1 MTTNNPT
8 PVEST
13 DATNRGCLQRLVR
26 ATSDD
31 SLTQV
36 CKKCGE
42 EKLLTEYKPHRKKCK
57 ACQRAERNER
67 RKQNGY
73 KDIMRA
79 YMKQYRAGNPERE
92 MITIIK
98 AVQKSG
104 GLFMRHPGVLQIENV
119 KRLVSNDLPP
129 DKIVMLK
136 EELSIIYYALD
147 GSSPNIRS

>member
-1 MTTNNPT
+1 MNKSATKADNPT
-8 PVEST
+8 APTGV
-13 DATNRGCLQRLVR
+13 ALRRLVR

-36 CKKCGE
+36 CKKCGV
-42 EKLLTEYKPHRKKCK
+42 EKLLTEYKQHRKKCK
-57 ACQRAERNER
+57 ACHRTERNER
-67 RKQNGY
+67 RQQNGY

-92 MITIIK
+92 MMTIIK

-104 GLFMRHPGVLQIENV
+104 GLFARHPGVLQIESV
-119 KRLVSNDLPP
+119 KRLISNDLPP

-147 GSSPNIRS
+147 GSSPNVES